1 MTSHRRLGEGGGPP
15 AWQHDGMSDAAS
27 VHLVSGEEELLT
39 SRAVSGIVSAAK
51 AADADVEVRQY
62 EAGSVVPGEL
72 AEMLSPSLFG
82 GNRVLVIKAAQDAKK
97 DVIAALVGYAKSP
110 EPDVILV
117 LQHNGGAKGKALV
130 DGLKAAKANVVAIP
144 KITKARERTE
154 FVTAEVRRLGGR
166 ANEDAAEALIAA
178 VGTDLRDLAS
188 ACSQLVADTGG
199 AIDRRTVARYYQGKA
214 EVSGFQVADAAM
226 VGDVAAA
233 LEALRWAL
241 HIGVDPVPIADALAD
256 GIRTVARVAS
266 AGRGNSYQI
275 AGNLGMPAW
284 KVERAQRQARGWTA
298 DALVDAMRVA
308 AELNAAVKGG
318 SDDREYA
325 LERAVFAVA
334 AARQG
339 GGGAR

>member
-1 MTSHRRLGEGGGPP
+1 M
-15 AWQHDGMSDAAS
+15 ADAVT
-27 VHLVSGEEELLT
+27 VHVVFGEEELLA
-39 SRAVSGIVSAAK
+39 SRAVAGIVAAAK
-51 AADADVEVRQY
+51 AADADAEVRQY
-62 EAGSVVPGEL
+62 EAGALVPGEL

-82 GNRVLVIKAAQDAKK
+82 GNRVLVIRSAQDAKK

-110 EPDVILV
+110 EPDVTLV
-117 LQHNGGAKGKALV
+117 LQHNGGAKGKALI
-130 DGLKAAKANVVAIP
+130 DGLKAAKANMVAVP
-144 KITKARERTE
+144 KIGRARERVE
-154 FVTAEVRRLGGR
+154 FVTGEVRRLGGR
-166 ANEDAAEALIAA
+166 ASEDAAEALIAA
-178 VGTDLRDLAS
+178 VGTDLRDLVS

-199 AIDRRTVARYYQGKA
+199 GAIDRKTIARYYQGKA

-226 VGDVAAA
+226 IGDVAAA

-308 AELNAAVKGG
+308 AECNAAVKGG